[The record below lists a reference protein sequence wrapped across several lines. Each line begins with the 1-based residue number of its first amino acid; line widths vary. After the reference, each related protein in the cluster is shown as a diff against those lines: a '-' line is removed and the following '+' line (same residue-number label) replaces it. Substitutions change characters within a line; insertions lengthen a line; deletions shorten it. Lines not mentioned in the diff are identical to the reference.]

1 MAKGTEHRPLR
12 SIALSLGMRL
22 IWKRLVSV
30 GIRLLILV
38 PLLTWIIY
46 YRRGKHFALRDRLR
60 KADAIIVL
68 AGTRGNLEFLHGKI
82 RTAVALYQ
90 KEWAP
95 CIIFV
100 GKFSRMV
107 TDTPTLIPLKEL
119 ISAAAE
125 GRIQEKDIS
134 VAAQTWDIC
143 LGAEY
148 MRNQA
153 LQMGVPA
160 EATLVE
166 KESLHTRENA
176 EYVLKLLQEHQMKT
190 VILITTPFHQLR
202 TYLTFAKVFQPHG
215 IRILNYYADSGEWH
229 PMLWFLS
236 KENRNLVKSE
246 IKRIKTYRE
255 KGDIL

>member
-1 MAKGTEHRPLR
+1 MRITWKHVF
-12 SIALSLGMRL
+12 SI
-22 IWKRLVSV
+22 

-46 YRRGKHFALRDRLR
+46 YRRGKQYALRDRLR

-68 AGTRGNLEFLHGKI
+68 AGTRGNLAFLHGKI
-82 RTAVALYQ
+82 RTAVTLFQ
-90 KEWAP
+90 QGWAP

-107 TDTPTLIPLKEL
+107 TDTPTLMPLEEL
-119 ISAAAE
+119 QQAAAQ
-125 GRIQEKDIS
+125 GRIQGKDI
-134 VAAQTWDIC
+134 AAAAKTWDIC

-153 LQMGVPA
+153 IQMGVPL
-160 EATLVE
+160 EATLIE

-176 EYVLKLLQEHQMKT
+176 EYVLKIFQEHQMKR

-215 IRILNYYADSGEWH
+215 IDILNFYADSGEWH
-229 PMLWFLS
+229 PMTWFLS
-236 KENRNLVKSE
+236 KENRQLVQSE
-246 IKRIKTYRE
+246 IDRIKTYRE